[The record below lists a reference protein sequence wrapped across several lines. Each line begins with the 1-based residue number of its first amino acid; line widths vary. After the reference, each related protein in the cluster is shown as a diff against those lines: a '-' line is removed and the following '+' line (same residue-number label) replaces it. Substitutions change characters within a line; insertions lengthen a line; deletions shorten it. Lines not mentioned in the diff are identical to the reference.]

1 MENKLDLKGYLRVM
15 HDILLKKKKVL
26 KEILEE
32 TKKQEAALN
41 TEPVSDKD
49 FMNSVDKKQELI
61 RCITETDTGF
71 QKIYDGIANELQEKK
86 SEHADEIRLLRVL
99 ITENTELGVQISAL
113 EHKVKDKLDKKVKE
127 VREGKKRLKI
137 NSQTASKYYKNMN
150 NLNMIDPVFM
160 DKKN

>member
-26 KEILEE
+26 TEILDE
-32 TKKQEAALN
+32 TKKQDTALN

-49 FMNSVDKKQELI
+49 FMNSVNKKTELI
-61 RCITETDTGF
+61 ERITEIDTGF
-71 QKIYDGIANELQEKK
+71 QKIYDGIASELKEHK

-127 VREGKKRLKI
+127 VHEGKKRFKI

-150 NLNMIDPVFM
+150 NLNTIDPVFM